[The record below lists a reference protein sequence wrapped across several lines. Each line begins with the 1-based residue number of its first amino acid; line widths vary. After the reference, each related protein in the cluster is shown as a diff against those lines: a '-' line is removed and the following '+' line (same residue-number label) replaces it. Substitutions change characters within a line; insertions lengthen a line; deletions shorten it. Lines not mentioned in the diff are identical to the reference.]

1 MLRLRSWSTDSARQL
16 KRCRFKEGKVTRP
29 GREARE
35 NVETLG
41 DTVARM
47 VIEALYDIKSRGSE
61 LPDT

>member
-1 MLRLRSWSTDSARQL
+1 ML
-16 KRCRFKEGKVTRP
+16 

-41 DTVARM
+41 DTVVRM
-47 VIEALYDIKSRGSE
+47 VIEALYDIKSRKSE

>member
-1 MLRLRSWSTDSARQL
+1 ML
-16 KRCRFKEGKVTRP
+16 

-41 DTVARM
+41 DTVVRM
-47 VIEALYDIKSRGSE
+47 VIEAIYDIKSRESE

>member
-1 MLRLRSWSTDSARQL
+1 ML
-16 KRCRFKEGKVTRP
+16 

-41 DTVARM
+41 DTVVRM
-47 VIEALYDIKSRGSE
+47 VTEALYDIKSRESE

>member
-1 MLRLRSWSTDSARQL
+1 ML
-16 KRCRFKEGKVTRP
+16 

-41 DTVARM
+41 DTVVSM
-47 VIEALYDIKSRGSE
+47 VIEALYDIKSRESE

>member
-1 MLRLRSWSTDSARQL
+1 ML
-16 KRCRFKEGKVTRP
+16 

-41 DTVARM
+41 DTVVRM
-47 VIEALYDIKSRGSE
+47 VIEALYDIKSRVSE

>member
-1 MLRLRSWSTDSARQL
+1 M
-16 KRCRFKEGKVTRP
+16 P

-41 DTVARM
+41 DTVVRM